1 MEPEELPYNSS
12 YKKKNNKFINEAKH
26 HSLIDNL
33 REKDIVL
40 GIKLDLGSE
49 FLMEGSKEKYTLGL
63 DDLAKRASHF
73 YEKGARFAKWRCIL

>member
-33 REKDIVL
+33 REKDR
-40 GIKLDLGSE
+40 D
-49 FLMEGSKEKYTLGL
+49 FHHFMESSRMLV
-63 DDLAKRASHF
+63 
-73 YEKGARFAKWRCIL
+73 